1 MRRGRADAADESN
14 PIMAV
19 MSAAR
24 LLLPLKRKSIH
35 DLVMSQ
41 RLLRASAQV
50 TIARSAQDRS
60 THGNGDA
67 PFSDGLLDGRRE
79 SGGLE

>member
-50 TIARSAQDRS
+50 TIARSAQDRP
-60 THGNGDA
+60 THGNGDKA
-67 PFSDGLLDGRRE
+67 VL
-79 SGGLE
+79 